1 MTRPTDAAT
10 ASPTSLTLGIEGL
23 SCASCVARVEGALA
37 QVPGVRTVAVNL
49 ATESAR
55 IEADADV
62 SLAALQAAVSG
73 AGYQVARQTTDLAIH
88 GMTCASCVARVEK
101 ALAQVPG
108 VASASVN
115 LATESARVEHVAGAP
130 VQALLGAVRDAGYEA
145 ALKSASATTVP
156 SRDLSTLALV
166 TAIVLTLPLVVPML
180 LTPFGID
187 LMPPGWL
194 QWLLAT
200 PVQFLLG
207 ARFYRAGWHALKA
220 RSGNMDLLVAIGTS
234 AAYGLS
240 VYQLLAG
247 HAGHGAHLYFEAS
260 AVVITLVLLGK
271 WLEARAKRQ
280 TTEAIR
286 ALQALRPELA
296 RVRRDGG
303 EVDIAVAELVPGDL
317 TVIRPGERVP
327 ADGVIED
334 GRSLMEESL
343 LTGESRPV
351 LREPGDRAIGGAIS
365 GDGLLLVRVTA
376 VGADTM
382 LSRIIRLVE
391 DAQAAK
397 APIQRQVDKVSA
409 VFVPVVMVIAAV
421 TFLGWWGWGGNVETA
436 LINAVAVLV
445 IACPCALGL
454 ATPTAIMAGT
464 GVAAGRGILIKDA
477 EALETT
483 HRIAVVAFDKTGTL
497 TVGQPALVAL
507 EGATD
512 SNEALRLAARLQL
525 GSTHPLAAAVVR
537 AAEARGLA
545 LTPADSLTALPGRGV
560 KGRLGDTEWLLGNRA
575 MMDEHAVPVGAL
587 AAQAERLEAEGC
599 TVSWLAPSESAGVT
613 ALLAF
618 RDQLKPEAVAAVAGL
633 KALGIRTVM
642 LTGDSA
648 GAAAPIAAQVGIDEV
663 VAGIVPEEKARA
675 VTRLKKQGVVAMIGD
690 GINDAPALAAADVGM
705 AMSEGSDV
713 AMHTAKVTLMRGNP
727 LLIVEAI
734 SISRATWHKIRQNL
748 FWAFAYNVIGI
759 PLAAAGWLSPVI
771 AGAAMAFSSVSVVSN
786 ALLLKRWRPAD
797 AAATPTRSA
806 ERR

>member
-1 MTRPTDAAT
+1 MTT
-10 ASPTSLTLGIEGL
+10 SPVSATSLTLGIEGMT
-23 SCASCVARVEGALA
+23 CASCVLHVEKAL
-37 QVPGVRTVAVNL
+37 QHVPGVKAVAVNL

-55 IEADADV
+55 IEADAGV
-62 SLAALQAAVSG
+62 SLAALQAAVDG
-73 AGYQVARQTTDLAIH
+73 AGYHVARQTTDLAIH

-108 VASASVN
+108 VVSAAVN

-130 VQALLGAVRDAGYEA
+130 VQALLAAVREAGYEA

-156 SRDLSTLALV
+156 VRDLSTLALLAAV
-166 TAIVLTLPLVVPML
+166 VLTLPLVVPML
-180 LTPFGID
+180 LSPAGID

-200 PVQFLLG
+200 PVQFVLG
-207 ARFYRAGWHALKA
+207 ARFYRAGWHALRA

-240 VYQLLAG
+240 VYQMLAG

-286 ALQALRPELA
+286 ALQALRPDTA
-296 RVRRDGG
+296 RVRREGT
-303 EVDIAVAELVPGDL
+303 EVDVPVAELVPGDL
-317 TVIRPGERVP
+317 TVVRPGERVP

-351 LREPGDRAIGGAIS
+351 LREPGDKAIGGAIS

-409 VFVPVVMVIAAV
+409 VFVPVVMAIAAV
-421 TFLGWWGWGGNVETA
+421 TFLGWWGWDGNVETA

-483 HRIAVVAFDKTGTL
+483 HQIAVVAFDKTGTL
-497 TVGQPALVAL
+497 TVGHPALVAL
-507 EGATD
+507 EGAPEPD
-512 SNEALRLAARLQL
+512 DALVLAARLQV

-537 AAEARGLA
+537 AVEARGLA
-545 LTPADSLTALPGRGV
+545 LTPADSLTAVPGRGV

-575 MMDEHAVPVGAL
+575 MMDEHAVAVGGL
-587 AAQAERLEAEGC
+587 AARAERLEAEGC
-599 TVSWLAPSESAGVT
+599 TVSWLAQVGSERVT

-690 GINDAPALAAADVGM
+690 GINDAPALAAADVGI
-705 AMSEGSDV
+705 AMSDGSDV

-727 LLIVEAI
+727 LLIAEAI
-734 SISRATWHKIRQNL
+734 SISRATWRKIRQNL
-748 FWAFAYNVIGI
+748 FWAFAYNVVGI
-759 PLAAAGWLSPVI
+759 PLAAAGLLSPVI

-797 AAATPTRSA
+797 GAGGKNGEQP
-806 ERR
+806 